1 MTIDL
6 QTQLAA
12 ALNDLNKQTGC
23 PSYKI
28 IVSPNEINHSHG
40 VGILLH
46 RLFPDSSD
54 IYSIRSVDLYGGDH
68 YFGDQSFCLHEK
80 NTSLHK
86 ALSEL
91 QVNLGQIRPSAVLLI
106 PYFPADFLLGLAL
119 KRLYNCPL
127 CVFVMDDQN
136 IYSHLV
142 EDDLVQQLL
151 DVSDLCFGISRPLCD
166 AYQLKFHKKFWF
178 FPPVIENKLIQQEL
192 PQPSSKQPV
201 ADSRGVLIGNIWSQR
216 WLDQLRPLC
225 RQSETKV
232 DWYGNPNRDW
242 IDFEEGDLE
251 ADNIYYRGFIE
262 ETDLIEALKMAS
274 FAIILT
280 GSSDHPHDR
289 PELMKLSLPSRSCF
303 MTATA
308 NIPLLVVGDP
318 NSAIARFVNSAGL
331 GVVCSY
337 TQADFALAVRDIC
350 SPDNQRRIRRNS
362 LVVGKQLGGDGLGQW
377 LWDSLMQKRPLDR
390 RFEKLWPEETDQSN
404 SVLVTASEINHR
416 HGTGVLLKRVFP
428 DDSDIISVRSKDHY
442 GGDQQWA
449 GQNYCFA
456 DLEADRRAIFC
467 HVTSTFQRHTAIRRL
482 FCVPYDTESLLAAIA
497 IKEFYGIPMA
507 IWIMDDQN
515 IVAHKIPDALMKEFL
530 AKSDV
535 RFATHP
541 EMRDA
546 YETKF
551 GLKFWLLPAV
561 VPDRLICKTPGQL
574 LQTQLGQSRG
584 ALVGSIWSLQW
595 FNNICGALENS
606 GIELDWFGN
615 SQYFWLTDTEL
626 ELQQKGLYP
635 QGLCPEGLLAEK
647 LKDYPFVI
655 VPTGTLDDRDDQPQ
669 LSKLSLPGR
678 ILFILATANTPVILL
693 GDPSTSAASFVK
705 RFQIG
710 VVCDYTPDS
719 LKQAVEF
726 VIDTANQHRLRE
738 NAVNVAQRFSD
749 QGVDDWIWQSLAM
762 GQAADDRFES
772 LFQRSPIDL
781 VHFIEPPVPENVY
794 KDYVPVYQV
803 MRRLK
808 INHYRPDFVV
818 DVGASHGIWSHTA
831 SQLFPES
838 KFILIDP
845 LINRYEQAARNYYL
859 KNIPIAKFLDLA
871 VSNESGQLSFQVS
884 PDLYGSSLLTPADFR
899 EYETVSVSVKTLD
912 QVAQDQ
918 KIAGRGILKLDV
930 QCAEH
935 LVLQGAS
942 KFLDQVDL
950 IIAELS
956 FVRYDEQALVFLQ
969 MLNLLD
975 ELGFRYYDETGE
987 WRSPSDGT
995 LLQKEVAFIRSD
1007 LLIPPT
1013 SRQVQ

>member
-6 QTQLAA
+6 QAQLAV
-12 ALNDLNKQTGC
+12 ALNGLNKQTGC

-28 IVSPNEINHSHG
+28 IVSPNEVNHSHG

-46 RLFPDSSD
+46 RLFPDTSD

-68 YFGDQSFCLHEK
+68 YFGNQSFCLHEMD
-80 NTSLHK
+80 TSFHIV
-86 ALSEL
+86 LSTL
-91 QVNLGQIRPSAVLLI
+91 QANLGQIRPSAILLI

-136 IYSHLV
+136 IYSHSV
-142 EDDLVQQLL
+142 EDWLVQKLL

-166 AYQLKFHKKFWF
+166 AYQHKYHKKFWF
-178 FPPVIENKLIQQEL
+178 FPPVIENQLIQHEL
-192 PQPSSKQPV
+192 PQSPYTQPV
-201 ADSRGVLIGNIWSQR
+201 AEPRGVLIGNIWSQR

-225 RQSETKV
+225 RGSETKV
-232 DWYGNPNRDW
+232 EWYGNPNRDW
-242 IDFEEGDLE
+242 IVFDEGELE

-262 ETDLIEALKMAS
+262 EVDLIEALKKAS

-280 GSSDHPHDR
+280 GSSEHPDDR

-303 MTATA
+303 IIATA
-308 NIPLLVVGDP
+308 NTPLVVVGDTS
-318 NSAIARFVNSAGL
+318 SAVARFVNSAGL

-350 SPDNQRRIRRNS
+350 SPDNQMRIRRNS
-362 LVVGKQLGGDGLGQW
+362 LIVGKQLGGDGLGQW
-377 LWDSLMQKRPLDR
+377 LWDSLMNKNPLDF
-390 RFEKLWPEETDQSN
+390 RFEKLWPEEARQYT

-428 DDSDIISVRSKDHY
+428 YDSQIISVRSKDHY
-442 GGDQQWA
+442 AGDQQWA

-456 DLEADRRAIFC
+456 ELEADRRAIFS
-467 HVTSTFQRHTAIRRL
+467 HVTSTFHRHTDIQRL
-482 FCVPYDTESLLAAIA
+482 FCVPYDSESLLAAIA
-497 IKEFYGIPMA
+497 IKEFYGIPMG

-515 IVAHKIPDALMKEFL
+515 IEAPKIPDGLMKEFL
-530 AKSDV
+530 SKADV

-541 EMRDA
+541 ELRDA
-546 YETKF
+546 YENKF

-561 VPDRLICKTPGQL
+561 VPDRLICKTPCQPVQIQPGQ
-574 LQTQLGQSRG
+574 TRG

-595 FNNICGALENS
+595 FNNICYALKNS

-615 SQYFWLTDTEL
+615 SQYYWLADTEL
-626 ELQQKGLYP
+626 EIQQKGLYP
-635 QGLCPEGLLAEK
+635 QGICPEDTLAEK
-647 LKDYPFVI
+647 LKDYPFII
-655 VPTGTLDDRDDQPQ
+655 VPTGTLDERDDQPH

-693 GDPSTSAASFVK
+693 GDPSTSAANFVR

-710 VVCDYTPDS
+710 VVCDYTTDS
-719 LKQAVEF
+719 LQQAVEY
-726 VIDTANQHRLRE
+726 VLDTSNQLKLRE
-738 NAVNVAQRFSD
+738 NALNVAHRFSD
-749 QGVDDWIWQSLAM
+749 KDVDDWIWQSLAM

-831 SQLFPES
+831 SQLFPETI
-838 KFILIDP
+838 FVLIDP

-859 KNIPIAKFLDLA
+859 KNIPIAKFLDIA
-871 VSNESGQLSFQVS
+871 VSSESGQLSFQVS
-884 PDLYGSSLLTPADFR
+884 PDLYGSSLLSPADFR
-899 EYETVSVSVKTLD
+899 EYETISVPVKTLD
-912 QVAQDQ
+912 QVAQDEQ
-918 KIAGRGILKLDV
+918 ILGRGILKLDV

-935 LVLQGAS
+935 LVLQGAC

-956 FVRYDEQALVFLQ
+956 FVRYDEKALVFLQ

-987 WRSPSDGT
+987 WRSPIDGT

>member
-12 ALNDLNKQTGC
+12 ALSDLNKQTRR
-23 PSYKI
+23 STYKI
-28 IVSPNEINHSHG
+28 IVSPNEVNHNHG

-46 RLFPDSSD
+46 RLFPDTSD
-54 IYSIRSVDLYGGDH
+54 IYSIRSVDLYQGHH
-68 YFGDQSFCLHEK
+68 YFGHQSMCLKKQNISFCE
-80 NTSLHK
+80 
-86 ALSEL
+86 ALAAL
-91 QVNLGQIRPSAVLLI
+91 QANLGNINPSAVLVV
-106 PYFPADFLLGLAL
+106 PYFPADFQLALAL
-119 KRLYNCPL
+119 KRLYGCPL
-127 CVFVMDDQN
+127 CVFIMDDQN
-136 IYSHLV
+136 IYSHSV
-142 EDDLVQQLL
+142 EDSLVQQLL
-151 DVSDLCFGISRPLCD
+151 DSADLCFGISRPLCV
-166 AYQLKFHKKFWF
+166 AYQHKFNKKFWF
-178 FPPVIENKLIQQEL
+178 FPPLVDNRLLQCQLPDGDLSQQLFE
-192 PQPSSKQPV
+192 P
-201 ADSRGVLIGNIWSQR
+201 RGILIGNIWSQR

-225 RQSETKV
+225 HQSQTRL
-232 DWYGNPNRDW
+232 DWYGNPNRSW
-242 IDFEEGDLE
+242 IDFQEDQLA
-251 ADNIYYRGFIE
+251 ADNIFYHGFIDE
-262 ETDLIEALKMAS
+262 NVLIDKLKLSS

-280 GSSDHPHDR
+280 GSSDHPEDR
-289 PELMKLSLPSRSCF
+289 PEMTHLSLPSRSCF
-303 MTATA
+303 MIATA
-308 NIPLLVVGDP
+308 NIPLLVIGSKT
-318 NSAIARFVNSAGL
+318 SAIANFVESAGL
-331 GVVCSY
+331 GIVCSY
-337 TQADFALAVRDIC
+337 NQDDFDQAVRYLC
-350 SPDNQRRIRRNS
+350 SRENQLRIRENS
-362 LVVGKQLGGDGLGQW
+362 IQVGKQLGCYGLGQW
-377 LWDSLMQKRPLDR
+377 LWDSLAKKHPLDL
-390 RFEKLWPEETDQSN
+390 RFEKLWSDGTDQYET
-404 SVLVTASEINHR
+404 VLVTTSENNDR

-428 DDSDIISVRSKDHY
+428 GESDIISVRTKNFYS
-442 GGDQQWA
+442 GDQQWA
-449 GQNYCFA
+449 GKSYHFSELELDRKATFSHVASVFQNYSG
-456 DLEADRRAIFC
+456 I
-467 HVTSTFQRHTAIRRL
+467 SRL
-482 FCVPYDTESLLAAIA
+482 FCVPYDPESLLVAIA
-497 IKEFYGIPMA
+497 IKEFHGIPMA

-515 IVAHKIPDALMKEFL
+515 VVAHVVPDSLMKEFL
-530 AKSDV
+530 SKADV

-541 EMRDA
+541 ELRDA
-546 YETKF
+546 YENKF
-551 GLKFWLLPAV
+551 GFKFWLLPAV
-561 VPDRLICKTPGQL
+561 IPDRLICSVPSEPAKIYIDKP
-574 LQTQLGQSRG
+574 RG
-584 ALVGSIWSLQW
+584 ALVGSLWSQQW
-595 FNNICGALENS
+595 FNSLCDILQAS
-606 GIELDWFGN
+606 GLELDWFGN

-635 QGLCPEGLLAEK
+635 QGICPEDLLAEK

-705 RFQIG
+705 RFKIG

-719 LKQAVEF
+719 LKQAVEY
-726 VIDTANQHRLRE
+726 VLETANQHRLRQ

-749 QGVDDWIWQSLAM
+749 QGIDDWIWRSLAM

-859 KNIPIAKFLDLA
+859 KNIPIAKFLDIA

-899 EYETVSVSVKTLD
+899 EYETISVSVKTLD
-912 QVAQDQ
+912 QVAQDE
-918 KIAGRGILKLDV
+918 KLAGRGILKLDV

-956 FVRYDEQALVFLQ
+956 FVRYDENALVFLQ
-969 MLNLLD
+969 MLNLLAD
-975 ELGFRYYDETGE
+975 LGFRYYDETGE

-1007 LLIPPT
+1007 LLIPLT

>member
-54 IYSIRSVDLYGGDH
+54 IYSIRSVDLYQGHH
-68 YFGDQSFCLHEK
+68 YFGHQSICLQQQNISFTE
-80 NTSLHK
+80 
-86 ALSEL
+86 ALAAL
-91 QVNLGQIRPSAVLLI
+91 QANLGNINPSAVLVV
-106 PYFPADFLLGLAL
+106 PYFPADFQLALAL
-119 KRLYNCPL
+119 KRLYGCPL
-127 CVFVMDDQN
+127 CVFIMDDQN
-136 IYSHLV
+136 IYSHSV
-142 EDDLVQQLL
+142 EDSLVQQLL
-151 DVSDLCFGISRPLCD
+151 DSADLCFGISRPLCA
-166 AYQLKFHKKFWF
+166 AYQHKFTKKFWF
-178 FPPVIENKLIQQEL
+178 FPPLVDNRLLQCQLPDANLSQQLFE
-192 PQPSSKQPV
+192 P
-201 ADSRGVLIGNIWSQR
+201 RGILIGNIWSQR

-225 RQSETKV
+225 HQSQTKL
-232 DWYGNPNRDW
+232 DWYGNPNRSW
-242 IDFEEGDLE
+242 IDFQEDQLA
-251 ADNIYYRGFIE
+251 ADNIFFHGFIDE
-262 ETDLIEALKMAS
+262 DVLIDKLKISA

-280 GSSDHPHDR
+280 GSSDHPEDR
-289 PELMKLSLPSRSCF
+289 PEMTHLSLPSRSCF
-303 MTATA
+303 MIATA
-308 NIPLLVVGDP
+308 NIPLLVIGSKT
-318 NSAIARFVNSAGL
+318 SAIANFVESAGL
-331 GVVCSY
+331 GIVCSY
-337 TQADFALAVRDIC
+337 NQDDFDQAVRYLC
-350 SPDNQRRIRRNS
+350 SRDNQLRIRENS
-362 LVVGKQLGGDGLGQW
+362 IQVGKQLGCYGLGQW
-377 LWDSLMQKRPLDR
+377 LWDSLAKKHPLDL
-390 RFEKLWPEETDQSN
+390 RFEKLWPDGTDQYE
-404 SVLVTASEINHR
+404 SVLVTTSENNHR

-428 DDSDIISVRSKDHY
+428 GESDIISVRTKNFYS
-442 GGDQQWA
+442 GDQQWA
-449 GQNYCFA
+449 GKSYHFSELELDRKAAFAHVASVFQNHSG
-456 DLEADRRAIFC
+456 I
-467 HVTSTFQRHTAIRRL
+467 SRL
-482 FCVPYDTESLLAAIA
+482 FCVPYDPESLLVAIS
-497 IKEFYGIPMA
+497 IKEFHGIPMA
-507 IWIMDDQN
+507 VWIMDDQN
-515 IVAHKIPDALMKEFL
+515 VVAHVIPDSLMKEFL
-530 AKSDV
+530 SKADV

-541 EMRDA
+541 ELRDA
-546 YETKF
+546 YENKF

-561 VPDRLICKTPGQL
+561 IPDRLICSVPSEPAKIYIDKP
-574 LQTQLGQSRG
+574 RG
-584 ALVGSIWSLQW
+584 ALVGSLWSQQW
-595 FNNICGALENS
+595 FNSLCNILQAS
-606 GIELDWFGN
+606 GLELDWFGN
-615 SQYFWLTDTEL
+615 STYYWLTDSDI
-626 ELQQKGLYP
+626 ELQNK
-635 QGLCPEGLLAEK
+635 GLCPQGIFPENILADK
-647 LKDYPFVI
+647 LKDYPFIV
-655 VPTGTLDDRDDQPQ
+655 VPTGTLDERDDQTH

-693 GDPSTSAASFVK
+693 GSPSTSAANFVN
-705 RFQIG
+705 RFNIG
-710 VVCDYTPDS
+710 VVCDYTPEEFIN
-719 LKQAVEF
+719 AVHYVLEPS
-726 VIDTANQHRLRE
+726 NQQMLRE
-738 NAVNVAQRFSD
+738 NAASVAQQFSD
-749 QGVDDWIWQSLAM
+749 QGIDDWIWQSLAM

-859 KNIPIAKFLDLA
+859 KNIPIAKFLELA

-956 FVRYDEQALVFLQ
+956 FVRYDEHALVFLQ